1 MANLKKN
8 FFFSALLTL
17 ANYIF
22 PLITYPYVSRVLG
35 VSNIGICN
43 FVDGIV
49 DFFIMFSMM
58 GITVVGVR
66 EIATTK
72 GNRTALD
79 RTFSSLLSLNAV
91 TSVLAAAVLT
101 AAIFLVP
108 KLSAYKEMMFI
119 GVIRLL
125 SNFLCIEWLF
135 KGLEDF
141 RYITLR
147 SILIRT
153 LFVISVFVFIHK
165 PEDYSVYYLLF
176 SLTFLA
182 NAAVNLVYA
191 RRSVSFSLKDLHFR
205 GLAGPFFLIGLY
217 TVMASLYTSFNS
229 IYLGFVSTETQVGYY
244 ATAAKIYGMVIA
256 MFTAFTAVMLP
267 RMSAV
272 LAEGREEEFREIVRK
287 VLRVL
292 FCLGVPVILL
302 MEAEA
307 PDIIRI
313 ISGAG
318 YEGARVPMRILTPL
332 VLVIGIEQVLVL
344 QTMMPKKYDRE
355 VLINSVIG
363 AVVGISLNIL
373 LVRRLASV
381 GSSIVWLS
389 SELVVLAGAVW
400 VVSRRAQIRFPLRE
414 LLVEI
419 AKYLILAVLLVLVT
433 RLPGPFYV
441 RFIVACAVTAV
452 YFLVLNLFI
461 LPNPDVKDLM
471 RSVIPAPCWRMLREG
486 KAALPLFRL
495 MPFSEALSLLWN
507 RMRWGATE
515 DPQRKASLN
524 EKKHARVGR
533 FLESVVGTEPGLV
546 ELQPKKAFAA
556 APVWVCWLQGED
568 QMPALNRVCV
578 NSIREHAGDHPVI
591 FLAKEDIATY
601 LTVPASIEK
610 AFSTGRIKPAI
621 YTDYVRCALLACYGG
636 VWLDSTML
644 LTRPLDEDW
653 FRYPFMSVHLDP
665 VDNASVS
672 RYRWATFCLGA
683 CPDSVFFRKAA
694 RLFEEYFVRKDRNV
708 DDLMIDYFFDLLYRQ
723 DPDMKAWVD
732 RIPVSDPD
740 MHRLLEMVND
750 PFDPAVMDSLLERTS
765 LFKLTYKME
774 LQETDAE
781 GKQTYWGYL
790 KNRYDGS
797 RW

>member
-43 FVDGIV
+43 FVDGVV

-72 GNRTALD
+72 GDRTTLD
-79 RTFSSLLSLNAV
+79 RTFSSLLSLNAI
-91 TSVLAAAVLT
+91 TSLLAAAALT
-101 AAIFLVP
+101 AGIFLVP
-108 KLSAYKEMMFI
+108 KLHAYKEMMFI
-119 GVIRLL
+119 GVVRLL

-135 KGLEDF
+135 KGMEDF
-141 RYITLR
+141 RYITIR
-147 SILIRT
+147 SILIKS
-153 LFVISVFVFIHK
+153 LFVVSVLVFIKK

-182 NAAVNLVYA
+182 NAAVNLVYS
-191 RRSVSFSLKDLHFR
+191 RRSVSFSLKDVRFQ
-205 GLAGPFFLIGLY
+205 GLAGPFFLMGLY

-229 IYLGFVSTETQVGYY
+229 IYLGFVSSETQVGYY
-244 ATAAKIYGMVIA
+244 GTAAKIYGMVIA
-256 MFTAFTAVMLP
+256 LFSAFTAVMLP

-272 LAEGREEEFREIVRK
+272 LAEGREEEFRGIVQK

-302 MEAEA
+302 METEA

-318 YEGARVPMRILTPL
+318 YEGAIVPMRILTPL

-355 VLINSVIG
+355 VLLNSVIG
-363 AVVGISLNIL
+363 AIVGISLNIL
-373 LVRRLASV
+373 LVRRLQSV

-400 VVSRRAQIRFPLRE
+400 VVSRKAKIRFPLRE

-419 AKYLILAVLLVLVT
+419 AKYLILAVLLALT
-433 RLPGPFYV
+433 ARLSSPFYV
-441 RFIVACAVTAV
+441 RFIVACAVTAIYV
-452 YFLVLNLFI
+452 LVLNLVI
-461 LPNPDVKDLM
+461 LPNPDVKELM
-471 RSVIPAPCWRMLREG
+471 RSVIPAPCWRILREAKG
-486 KAALPLFRL
+486 SLYLFRL
-495 MPFSEALSLLWN
+495 MPFSDAAYLVWN
-507 RMRWGATE
+507 RIRWAATE
-515 DPQRKASLN
+515 NPQRKAVL
-524 EKKHARVGR
+524 EEIKHVRIGR
-533 FLESVVGTEPGLV
+533 FLESVVGTEPDMV
-546 ELQPKKAFAA
+546 DLQPKVEFAA
-556 APVWVCWLQGED
+556 APIWVCWLQGEAR
-568 QMPALNRVCV
+568 MPALNRICV
-578 NSIREHAGDHPVI
+578 NSIREHAGEHPVV

-601 LTVPASIEK
+601 VTVPARIEE
-610 AFSTGRIKPAI
+610 ALSTGRIKPAI
-621 YTDYVRCALLACYGG
+621 YTDYVRCALMACYGG
-636 VWLDSTML
+636 VWLDSTL
-644 LTRPLDEDW
+644 LVTRPLDEDW

-665 VDNASVS
+665 VDNVSVS
-672 RYRWATFCLGA
+672 RYRWASFCLGA
-683 CPDSVFFRKAA
+683 CRYSVFFRKAT
-694 RLFEEYFVRKDRNV
+694 RLFEDYFARKDRNA
-708 DDLMIDYFFDLLYRQ
+708 DYLMIDYFFDLLCRQ
-723 DPDMKAWVD
+723 DGEMKALVD
-732 RIPVSDPD
+732 RIPLSDPD
-740 MHRLLEMVND
+740 LHGLLEIINE
-750 PFDPAVMDSLLERTS
+750 PYDPAVMASLLERTS
-765 LFKLTYKME
+765 LFKLTYKMD

-781 GKQTYWGYL
+781 GNQTYWGYL
-790 KNRYDGS
+790 KHRYD
-797 RW
+797 R

>member
-8 FFFSALLTL
+8 FVFSALLTL

-43 FVDGIV
+43 FVDTVV
-49 DFFIMFSMM
+49 DFCIMFSMM

-66 EIATTK
+66 EIATAK
-72 GNRTALD
+72 GNREELD
-79 RTFSSLLSLNAV
+79 RTFSSLLSMNAV
-91 TSVLAAAVLT
+91 TSLLAAAALSV
-101 AAIFLVP
+101 AIFLVP
-108 KLSAYKEMMFI
+108 KLYAYKEMMFI

-153 LFVISVFVFIHK
+153 LFVVSVFVFIHK
-165 PEDYSVYYLLF
+165 PEDYRVYYLLF

-182 NAAVNLVYA
+182 NAAVNIIYA
-191 RRSVSFSLKDLHFR
+191 HRSVSFSLKDLRWR
-205 GLAGPFFLIGLY
+205 GLAGPFLLIGLY
-217 TVMASLYTSFNS
+217 TIMASLYTSFNT

-244 ATAAKIYGMVIA
+244 GTAAKIYGMVIA
-256 MFTAFTAVMLP
+256 LFTAFTAVMLP

-272 LAEGREEEFREIVRK
+272 LAEGREEEFRGIVQK

-313 ISGAG
+313 ISGPG
-318 YEGARVPMRILTPL
+318 YEGAIVPMRILTPL

-355 VLINSVIG
+355 VLVNSVLG
-363 AVVGISLNIL
+363 AIVGVSLNIL

-389 SELVVLAGAVW
+389 SELVVLAGSVW
-400 VVSRRAQIRFPLRE
+400 VVSRRAKIPFPLRE

-419 AKYLILAVLLVLVT
+419 GKYLVLALLLGLVT

-452 YFLVLNLFI
+452 YFLALNLLI

-471 RSVIPAPCWRMLREG
+471 QSVIPAPCWRILREG
-486 KAALPLFRL
+486 KAGLYLFRL
-495 MPFSEALSLLWN
+495 MPFSDALSLTWN
-507 RMRWGATE
+507 RMRWAATE
-515 DPQRKASLN
+515 DPQRQALLN
-524 EKKHARVGR
+524 EKKHERVGR
-533 FLESVVGTEPGLV
+533 FLESVVGREPGMV
-546 ELQPKKAFAA
+546 ELVPKKTFDA
-556 APVWVCWLQGED
+556 APIWVCWLQGED
-568 QMPALNRVCV
+568 QMPALNSICV
-578 NSIREHAGDHPVI
+578 NSIREHAGVHPVI
-591 FLAKEDIATY
+591 FLAKEDIASY
-601 LTVPASIEK
+601 VTVPTSIEK
-610 AFSTGRIKPAI
+610 AFETGRIKPAI

-636 VWLDSTML
+636 AWLDSTIL

-683 CPDSVFFRKAA
+683 CPDSVFFRQAA
-694 RLFEEYFVRKDRNV
+694 RLFEVYFDRKDRNV
-708 DDLMIDYFFDLLYRQ
+708 DYLMIDYFFDLLYRR
-723 DPDMKAWVD
+723 DGEMKAWVD

-740 MHRLLEMVND
+740 LHGLLEMLNEPYD
-750 PFDPAVMDSLLERTS
+750 PTVMESMLARTS

-774 LQETDAE
+774 LQETDAD
-781 GKQTYWGYL
+781 GKPTYWGYL
-790 KNRYDGS
+790 KHRYD
-797 RW
+797 R